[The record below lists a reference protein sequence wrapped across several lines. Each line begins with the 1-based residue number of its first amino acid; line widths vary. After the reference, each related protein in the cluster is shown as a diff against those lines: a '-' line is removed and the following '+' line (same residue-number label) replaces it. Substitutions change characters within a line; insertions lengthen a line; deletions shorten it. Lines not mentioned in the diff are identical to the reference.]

1 MKTMNFKMT
10 TRLIMA
16 ALWQVAAI
24 ALGRGTSEMTL
35 AGYASGRIALHLL
48 CASRDHR
55 LGWHWRGVVREFNKT

>member
-1 MKTMNFKMT
+1 
-10 TRLIMA
+10 MA

-35 AGYASGRIALHLL
+35 ASYASGRIALHLL

-55 LGWHWRGVVREFNKT
+55 LGWHWQGVVREFNKT